1 MEVFVS
7 LQLLLLYHKVFKA
20 HIVKCR
26 IRDLDP
32 PIQEYHQSG
41 DLFVGGIASQS
52 FNMNPIKFT
61 EYPRFAL
68 ADELV
73 TIPKH
78 YQHMLALEYA
88 VKEINENPA
97 ILPNVTLG
105 FQIYDSYF
113 SAKPTYHA
121 IIQLMST
128 PKLSVPN
135 FKCDV
140 QNNLLAIIGG
150 LDSKTSLDVAAMLD
164 IYKIPQLMYGF
175 APLMKD
181 TNPGL
186 SFYQMYPNEALQ
198 HAGILSLLLHFKWT
212 WIGVLVMDDDMGES
226 IVRTVLPL
234 FSKHGVC
241 FAFILRSPRSMF
253 LTEYQDMVQQG
264 SEIYEEI
271 MNSKANVFVA
281 FGHSYSINDLR
292 WLAYLSHWGRIPWKT
307 KGKVWILT
315 AQMDFTSYVY
325 QRDWDTDM
333 IHGTLAFAIHST
345 HLPGFQKF
353 VENRNPSNAK
363 GDGFIWNF
371 WRNAFNCVFPNQVQG
386 EVMDGNCTGQETLE
400 SLHGSFFEI
409 SMTSHS
415 YSIYNAVYA
424 VAHATHA
431 MHQTKHRTTVK
442 RLTLLDQNQWQLH
455 YFLRNIE
462 FNNSAGEKISLNKNG
477 ELIAGFDIENW
488 IISSNQSFHRVKLG
502 RMDLQDPQAHFQQ
515 AFTINDKDIIWP
527 QWFNQTKP
535 SSVCSKNCHPGYSK
549 IVKEGEPF
557 CCYTCLPCPY
567 GKISDQKDLDDC
579 YQCSE
584 EKYPSK
590 NQDLCIPK
598 NISFLSYE
606 EPLGMSLAFFALS
619 FSLITSLILRTF
631 KKFQS
636 TPIVKAN
643 NRSLTYI
650 LLISLLLCFLCTL
663 LFIGRPE
670 NVTCLLRQTAFGIIF
685 SVAISCVLA
694 KTITVVLAFMAT
706 RPGSRKRKWVRESLA
721 NSTVFSCSLMQAG
734 ICTFWLAMSPPF
746 PDADMHSV
754 TEEIVLECNE
764 GSVILFC
771 CVLAYMGFLA
781 LLSFTVAFFARKLPD
796 AFNEAKFITFS
807 MLVFCSVW
815 LSFVPAYLSTK
826 GKYMVAVEIF
836 SILASSAGML
846 SLIFFPKCFIILLR
860 PELNKK
866 EILIRGKAQSTQV

>member
-1 MEVFVS
+1 MEVFVL
-7 LQLLLLYHKVFKA
+7 LQLLLLYHKVFNA

-26 IRDLDP
+26 IRNLEP
-32 PIQEYHQSG
+32 PIQEYQQSG
-41 DLFVGGIASQS
+41 DLFVGAIASQS
-52 FNMNPIKFT
+52 FNINPIEFT

-68 ADELV
+68 ADELA

-150 LDSKTSLDVAAMLD
+150 LDSKTSLDVAAMLG
-164 IYKIPQLMYGF
+164 IYKIP
-175 APLMKD
+175 
-181 TNPGL
+181 
-186 SFYQMYPNEALQ
+186 
-198 HAGILSLLLHFKWT
+198 
-212 WIGVLVMDDDMGES
+212 
-226 IVRTVLPL
+226 
-234 FSKHGVC
+234 
-241 FAFILRSPRSMF
+241 
-253 LTEYQDMVQQG
+253 
-264 SEIYEEI
+264 
-271 MNSKANVFVA
+271 
-281 FGHSYSINDLR
+281 
-292 WLAYLSHWGRIPWKT
+292 
-307 KGKVWILT
+307 
-315 AQMDFTSYVY
+315 
-325 QRDWDTDM
+325 
-333 IHGTLAFAIHST
+333 
-345 HLPGFQKF
+345 
-353 VENRNPSNAK
+353 
-363 GDGFIWNF
+363 
-371 WRNAFNCVFPNQVQG
+371 
-386 EVMDGNCTGQETLE
+386 
-400 SLHGSFFEI
+400 
-409 SMTSHS
+409 
-415 YSIYNAVYA
+415 
-424 VAHATHA
+424 
-431 MHQTKHRTTVK
+431 
-442 RLTLLDQNQWQLH
+442 QLH

-462 FNNSAGEKISLNKNG
+462 FNNSAGEKISLNENG

-502 RMDLQDPQAHFQQ
+502 RMDLQDPHVHFQQ
-515 AFTINDKDIIWP
+515 AFTINDKDITWP
-527 QWFNQTKP
+527 DWFNQNDSNEENWVRMSEKAHLMP
-535 SSVCSKNCHPGYSK
+535 PLLC
-549 IVKEGEPF
+549 KE
-557 CCYTCLPCPY
+557 
-567 GKISDQKDLDDC
+567 ISLDRSEQLENNLDDC

-606 EPLGMSLAFFALS
+606 ELLGMSLAFLALS
-619 FSLITSLILRTF
+619 FSMITSLILRIF

-670 NVTCLLRQTAFGIIF
+670 NVTCLLRQTAFGTIF

-721 NSTVFSCSLMQAG
+721 NSTVFSCSLIQAG

-836 SILASSAGML
+836 SILASSAGLL
-846 SLIFFPKCFIILLR
+846 SFIFFPKCFIILLR
-860 PELNKK
+860 PELNKR
-866 EILIRGKAQSTQV
+866 EILIRGNTQRSQV